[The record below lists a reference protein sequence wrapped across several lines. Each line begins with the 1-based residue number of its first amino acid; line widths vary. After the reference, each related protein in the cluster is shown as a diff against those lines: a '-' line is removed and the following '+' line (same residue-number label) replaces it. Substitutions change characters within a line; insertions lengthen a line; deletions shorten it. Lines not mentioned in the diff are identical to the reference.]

1 MNRSKSIRMGTTLGI
16 LFMVSM
22 LFLATTE
29 AQTIG
34 TPGNKWVNPN
44 HGSSIGD
51 CADDGKWCWSIT
63 IGDDEPHWGYPIE
76 YHGQRA
82 KRLIADGRIDWANM
96 NRHGI
101 MYLGVWSRYDNRPF
115 DCTINVSRRHYYC
128 ESHH

>member
-1 MNRSKSIRMGTTLGI
+1 MYNSKSIMMAMVLFIMG
-16 LFMVSM
+16 FMM
-22 LFLATTE
+22 LAGMV
-29 AQTIG
+29 AQAETIG

-51 CADDGKWCWSIT
+51 CADDGSWCWNIT

-96 NRHGI
+96 NRHRI

-115 DCTINVSRRHYYC
+115 DCTINVSRRHYHC

>member
-1 MNRSKSIRMGTTLGI
+1 MI
-16 LFMVSM
+16 LFIMGFMM
-22 LFLATTE
+22 LAGME
-29 AQTIG
+29 AQAETIG

-51 CADDGKWCWSIT
+51 CADDGSWCWNIT
-63 IGDDEPHWGYPIE
+63 IGDDAPHWGYPIE

-115 DCTINVSRRHYYC
+115 DCTINVSRRHYHC

>member
-1 MNRSKSIRMGTTLGI
+1 MYNSKSIMMAMI
-16 LFMVSM
+16 LFIMGFMMLAGMV
-22 LFLATTE
+22 AQ

-44 HGSSIGD
+44 HGSSIGK
-51 CADDGKWCWSIT
+51 CADDGSWCWNIT

-82 KRLIADGRIDWANM
+82 RRLIADGRIDWANM

-101 MYLGVWSRYDNRPF
+101 MYLGVWSRYDDRPF
-115 DCTINVSRRHYYC
+115 DCTINVSRRQYHC
-128 ESHH
+128 ESHN